1 MAGRFEVMI
10 IATGMLTL
18 AFIMA
23 CVSTGSNGWVR
34 FEQSGKDPTIISLW
48 ADQGLFE
55 QCVKTRLRGRAE
67 VSNCYS
73 VSSTYNGQTQDI
85 FASRRKIKRR
95 DDNKNESC
103 GLSNEDEFKINVLYV
118 ALDSV
123 LAGISLRFRE
133 TKNIASTF
141 SFLYVVSYV
150 EMEETKLSS
159 TVKEFAANY
168 ATDVSPDLLEE
179 MIQLRHLH
187 RLKFGDVYWEKAV
200 AGLMVTAT
208 VIMGI
213 AVVLS
218 GFLMLSSEGRSGIL
232 SDVSPVIIGNIAAV
246 IAVIALII
254 YNSKYESIRNKLI
267 GVSEKEYVDDEV
279 TFGYSLYV
287 GWLSSFIHFINIF
300 FYFIYK
306 AWAKHT
312 LEKRRKGKGLEKH
325 AFSNLYS
332 ILEFGGE
339 PKYVV
344 GM

>member
-73 VSSTYNGQTQDI
+73 VSSTYNGQTQD
-85 FASRRKIKRR
+85 
-95 DDNKNESC
+95 N
-103 GLSNEDEFKINVLYV
+103 
-118 ALDSV
+118 
-123 LAGISLRFRE
+123 
-133 TKNIASTF
+133 
-141 SFLYVVSYV
+141 
-150 EMEETKLSS
+150 
-159 TVKEFAANY
+159 
-168 ATDVSPDLLEE
+168 
-179 MIQLRHLH
+179 
-187 RLKFGDVYWEKAV
+187 WEKAV

-312 LEKRRKGKGLEKH
+312 LEKRRKGKGLVRTTH
-325 AFSNLYS
+325 A
-332 ILEFGGE
+332 
-339 PKYVV
+339 
-344 GM
+344 